1 MNKVLHTS
9 RFIMF
14 LILVPGFVMG
24 YMPYRILASYHKP
37 IGIGYWR
44 YWGYVLLIAGGIFF
58 LSSILSFFLHGK
70 GTPTIWLLKPLKFLV
85 GDEPKQLV
93 DKGIYKFSR
102 NPMYLG
108 VLGILSGLT
117 LVNDSLAM
125 LYYFIT
131 IFIIFNMVVMV
142 VEEPRLKEL
151 HGQKF
156 EDYKK
161 KVARWFWKL

>member
-1 MNKVLHTS
+1 MIQLLHTS

-14 LILVPGFVMG
+14 LILVPGVVMV
-24 YMPYRILASYHKP
+24 YIPYRILVRYDKL
-37 IGIGYWR
+37 IGIGYWK
-44 YWGYVLLIAGGIFF
+44 YGGYIFLIAGGILF
-58 LSSILSFFLHGK
+58 LCSIAAFFLHGK

-85 GDEPKQLV
+85 GDEPGELV

-108 VLGILSGLT
+108 VLGVLLGLT

-131 IFIIFNMVVMV
+131 VLFIFNMVVLV
-142 VEEPRLKEL
+142 LEEPRLKEL
-151 HGQKF
+151 HGEKF
-156 EDYKK
+156 DEYKK
-161 KVARWFWKL
+161 KVPRWFWKI